1 MLNELEIK
9 QVKNDTQYRAYLA
22 EIEQLAGA
30 DPEPESP
37 EGARLELLAKLV
49 EDYEKQRF
57 EFSNISGTDK

>member
-9 QVKNDTQYRAYLA
+9 LVKDDTQYRAYLG
-22 EIEQLAGA
+22 EIERLAVA

-37 EGARLELLAKLV
+37 AGARLELLAKLV

-57 EFSNISGTDK
+57 EFFL